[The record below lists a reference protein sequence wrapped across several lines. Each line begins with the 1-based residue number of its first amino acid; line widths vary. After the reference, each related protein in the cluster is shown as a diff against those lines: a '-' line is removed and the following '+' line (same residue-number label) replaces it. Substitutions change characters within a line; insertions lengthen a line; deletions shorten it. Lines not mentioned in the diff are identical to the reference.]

1 MARGCGCAG
10 ESCGC
15 SVVAGT
21 AIVVTGVG
29 SKASPF
35 RVSVDLAN
43 FPLASQVRVADSTTV
58 DMTMTGTGTPAD
70 PLILSAAVL
79 LVAPNGAKYT
89 LAVDNAGVLSAK
101 SV

>member
-21 AIVVTGVG
+21 SIAITGVG
-29 SKASPF
+29 SKANPF
-35 RVSVDLAN
+35 RVSVDLAK
-43 FPLASQVRVADSTTV
+43 FPLTDQVKVADSTTV
-58 DMTMTGTGTPAD
+58 DMTISGTGTPAD

-89 LAVDNAGVLSAK
+89 LAVDNNGVLSAK